1 MVMAAGRAG
10 GTATVTTSSARI
22 TISPRGTWQE
32 ALSGPRASRRGPWV
46 PPEPPPSPQ
55 AYLVVEE
62 DNDAIDGAEQSWGD
76 RRGSAGLGRGSVPP
90 KGRVQGPLTH
100 DREGGHELHAVL
112 VELEAE
118 WPGVQDGAHQ
128 APLGRAE
135 PWEGKQGSGGV
146 TRPAPTPPTAPG
158 SAIAQLG
165 THSSCPTGLLNTESV
180 SNTSYKL
187 GGLLQI

>member
-32 ALSGPRASRRGPWV
+32 ALSGPRASRRGPWA

-76 RRGSAGLGRGSVPP
+76 RRGSAGLGWGSVPP

-165 THSSCPTGLLNTESV
+165 TNSSCPTGLLNTKSV